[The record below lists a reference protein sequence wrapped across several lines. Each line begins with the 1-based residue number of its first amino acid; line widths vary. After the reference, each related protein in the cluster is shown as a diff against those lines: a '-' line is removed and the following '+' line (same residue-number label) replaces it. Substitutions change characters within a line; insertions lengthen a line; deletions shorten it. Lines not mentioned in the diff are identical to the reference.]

1 MLTKEEMGR
10 SRKNREEDAARNRA
24 TIGRLSLRLFS
35 LTLSAFVNGIKHG
48 NGVTESDK
56 QNSKVTWHTL
66 ALHPVETT
74 CMRPSFHRET
84 DGVTT

>member
-1 MLTKEEMGR
+1 MLKKEEMGR

-24 TIGRLSLRLFS
+24 TIGQLSLRLFS

-56 QNSKVTWHTL
+56 RRSKVTWHTL
-66 ALHPVETT
+66 AHPVETT
-74 CMRPSFHRET
+74 CIRPSFHREA